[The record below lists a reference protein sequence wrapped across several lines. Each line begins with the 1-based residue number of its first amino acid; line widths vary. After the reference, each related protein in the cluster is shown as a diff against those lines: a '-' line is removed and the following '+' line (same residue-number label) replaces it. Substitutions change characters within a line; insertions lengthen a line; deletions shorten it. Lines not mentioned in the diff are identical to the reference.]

1 MQQYANVSES
11 ALPITSRESAPMKL
25 YTFFRSSAAFRMRI
39 ALNCKGLAYEA
50 QPVSLPKNEHKL
62 ASYLTVHPQGLVPA
76 LEEDGKVLVQSLAMM
91 EYLEETHP
99 QPPLLPATPE
109 DRAYVR
115 AVAQM
120 IACEIHPLNNLRTL
134 RYVKKSYG
142 LDEEGVNTWYR
153 HWIAE
158 GLFGLELYIAASN
171 KSGKYC
177 FRDHVTIADCC
188 LVPQIFNAQRYACE
202 LAPYPTI
209 MRIFEACMRLDAFV
223 AAQPSKQLDAA

>member
-1 MQQYANVSES
+1 
-11 ALPITSRESAPMKL
+11 MKL

-39 ALNCKGLAYEA
+39 ALNCKHLAYA
-50 QPVSLPKNEHKL
+50 PQMVSLPKDEHKL
-62 ASYLTVHPQGLVPA
+62 SSYLAVHPQGLVPA
-76 LEEDGKVLVQSLAMM
+76 LEDNGKIYVQSLAMM
-91 EYLEETHP
+91 EYLEETRP
-99 QPPLLPATPE
+99 QPPLLPANAE

-115 AVAQM
+115 AVAQI

-142 LDEEGVNTWYR
+142 LDDAGVNVWYR

-158 GLFGLELYIAASN
+158 GLNGLEIFLASSR

-177 FRDHVTIADCC
+177 YGDQITIADCC
-188 LVPQIFNAQRYACE
+188 LVPQVFNAQRYQCD

-209 MRIFEACMRLDAFV
+209 MAIFDECMKLDAFID
-223 AAQPSKQLDAA
+223 AQPSRQPDAA

>member
-1 MQQYANVSES
+1 
-11 ALPITSRESAPMKL
+11 MKL
-25 YTFFRSSAAFRMRI
+25 YTFFRSSAAFRLRI

-50 QPVSLPKNEHKL
+50 LPVSLPKGEHKL
-62 ASYLTVHPQGLVPA
+62 EGYLALNPQGLVPA
-76 LEEDGKVLVQSLAMM
+76 LEDGGNIYVQSLAIM

-99 QPPLLPATPE
+99 QPPLLPANPA

-115 AVAQM
+115 ALAQI

-142 LDEEGVNTWYR
+142 LDEDGVNLWYR

-158 GLFGLELYIAASN
+158 GLGGLEAYIAGAR
-171 KSGKYC
+171 KSGSCCY
-177 FRDHVTIADCC
+177 RDQVTLADCC
-188 LVPQIFNAQRYACE
+188 LVPQVFNAQRYACE

-209 MRIFEACMRLDAFV
+209 TRIFDECMKLDAFI
-223 AAQPSKQLDAA
+223 ASQPSRQPDAA

>member
-1 MQQYANVSES
+1 
-11 ALPITSRESAPMKL
+11 MKL

-50 QPVSLPKNEHKL
+50 VPVSLPKGEHKL
-62 ASYLTVHPQGLVPA
+62 EGYLRLHPQGLVPA
-76 LEEDGKVLVQSLAMM
+76 LEDDGRILVQSLAMM

-99 QPPLLPATPE
+99 QPPLLPADAA

-115 AVAQM
+115 AVAQI

-134 RYVKKSYG
+134 RYVKKTYA
-142 LDEEGVNTWYR
+142 LDEDGVNRWYR

-158 GLFGLELYIAASN
+158 GLAGLEAFLRSAKKCA
-171 KSGKYC
+171 KYC
-177 FRDHVTIADCC
+177 YRDQVTIADCC
-188 LVPQIFNAQRYACE
+188 LVPQVFNAQRYECD

-209 MRIFEACMRLDAFV
+209 MAIFAECMQLDAFA
-223 AAQPSKQLDAA
+223 AAQPSRQPDAA

>member
-1 MQQYANVSES
+1 
-11 ALPITSRESAPMKL
+11 MKL

-39 ALNCKGLAYEA
+39 ALNCKGLAYEP
-50 QPVSLPKNEHKL
+50 QVVSLPKGEHKL
-62 ASYLTVHPQGLVPA
+62 AGYLAVHPQGLVPA
-76 LEEDGKVLVQSLAMM
+76 LEDGGKIFVQSLAMM

-99 QPPLLPATPE
+99 QPPLLPASAE

-115 AVAQM
+115 AVAQI

-134 RYVKKSYG
+134 RYVKKSYR
-142 LDEEGVNTWYR
+142 LDDEGVNVWYR

-158 GLFGLELYIAASN
+158 GLTGLEVFLASSK

-177 FRDHVTIADCC
+177 YRDQVTIADCC
-188 LVPQIFNAQRYACE
+188 LVPQVFNAQRYRCD

-209 MRIFEACMRLDAFV
+209 MRIFEECMKLDAFID
-223 AAQPSKQLDAA
+223 AQPSRQPDAA

>member
-1 MQQYANVSES
+1 
-11 ALPITSRESAPMKL
+11 MKL

-39 ALNCKGLAYEA
+39 ALNCKHLAYA
-50 QPVSLPKNEHKL
+50 PQVVSLPKDEHKL
-62 ASYLTVHPQGLVPA
+62 SSYLAVHPQGLVPA
-76 LEEDGKVLVQSLAMM
+76 LEDGGKIYVQSLAMM
-91 EYLEETHP
+91 EYLEETRP
-99 QPPLLPATPE
+99 QPPLLPANAE

-115 AVAQM
+115 AVAQI

-142 LDEEGVNTWYR
+142 LDDAGVNVWYR

-158 GLFGLELYIAASN
+158 GLNGLEIFLASSK

-177 FRDHVTIADCC
+177 YGDQVTIADCC
-188 LVPQIFNAQRYACE
+188 LVPQVFNAQRYQCD

-209 MRIFEACMRLDAFV
+209 MAIFDECMKLDAFID
-223 AAQPSKQLDAA
+223 AQPSRQPDAA

>member
-1 MQQYANVSES
+1 
-11 ALPITSRESAPMKL
+11 MKL

-50 QPVSLPKNEHKL
+50 QAVSLPKDEHKL
-62 ASYLTVHPQGLVPA
+62 ASYLLVHPQGLVPA
-76 LEEDGKVLVQSLAMM
+76 LEDGGKFYVQSLAMM

-115 AVAQM
+115 AVAQI
-120 IACEIHPLNNLRTL
+120 IACEIHTLNNLRTL

-142 LDEEGVNTWYR
+142 LDEDGVNVWYR

-158 GLFGLELYIAASN
+158 GLHGLEIFLASS
-171 KSGKYC
+171 KKTGKYC
-177 FRDHVTIADCC
+177 YRDQVTIADCC
-188 LVPQIFNAQRYACE
+188 LVPQVFNAQRYQCD
-202 LAPYPTI
+202 LAPYPTT
-209 MRIFEACMRLDAFV
+209 MAIFGECMKLAPFID
-223 AAQPSKQLDAA
+223 AQPSRQPDAA